1 MSTSARRGKS
11 VARRRLFW
19 RWIAWFL
26 WRVLLPF
33 IGLVTVMA
41 ALMGLAFWLYVGHA
55 AAYVQAQKW
64 VQQEFGSFQ
73 TTTPIGNTNNT
84 NNTNNINNTNTTSNA
99 TQTANNNPLASAAEN
114 TSMIKLTDEATPD
127 LQLDHHLTVKTK
139 P

>member
-1 MSTSARRGKS
+1 MSTSVRRGKS

-33 IGLVTVMA
+33 IGLVTLMA

-55 AAYVQAQKW
+55 TAYVQAQKW

-73 TTTPIGNTNNT
+73 TSAPIGNMNNT
-84 NNTNNINNTNTTSNA
+84 NNTNDTNNTSNA
-99 TQTANNNPLASAAEN
+99 TQTANNNPVPSAAEN